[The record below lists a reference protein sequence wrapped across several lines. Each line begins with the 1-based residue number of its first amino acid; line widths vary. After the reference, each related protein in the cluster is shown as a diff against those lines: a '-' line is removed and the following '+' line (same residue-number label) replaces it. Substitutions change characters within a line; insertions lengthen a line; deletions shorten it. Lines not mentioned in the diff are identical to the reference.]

1 MVNPFARIALCGLVA
16 QSSAIEAY
24 RYLNIRNILVNRV
37 RLQGFIV
44 FDHMAD
50 WDNAVSELSRLL
62 FSDKLKYFETIANGL
77 DSAPEAFIGMLQGAN
92 LGKQL
97 VRLT

>member
-1 MVNPFARIALCGLVA
+1 MLLRFFMWN
-16 QSSAIEAY
+16 
-24 RYLNIRNILVNRV
+24 
-37 RLQGFIV
+37 
-44 FDHMAD
+44 DH
-50 WDNAVSELSRLL
+50 
-62 FSDKLKYFETIANGL
+62 KLKYFETIANGL